1 MRVLMVSTEYP
12 PMNGG
17 VGRYTANLVAALR
30 KLGIEVYVVCN
41 DAGKGDID
49 GISPKNLQ
57 NSEVLFQ
64 TVDEIHPDLVHIQYE
79 PGMYGLLIDPKNP
92 RNSGTYIDSFYKKSN
107 IPIVTTFHTAYN
119 LKQWMSQANLIKK
132 SGKTKQLGIPL
143 RFLIRFWKYSLNYN
157 AFQNLNKEKLAM
169 SKAGIVFS
177 HYMHNL
183 IGGGTIIYHGADS
196 HIPTI
201 PDKKD
206 VRAFFSLPSDKRI
219 ALALGFKTE
228 SKGWDILNKIK
239 IPEGWKI
246 VINSSKSHYNKENY
260 DITNMIG
267 NNPNIID
274 IQKGYL
280 DDKEL
285 SMLFYSSDVV
295 LLPYKVTAA
304 SGVMF
309 DSLAHG
315 VPFISSDLG
324 FFKEFSDQGLGITS
338 KRTGNGFSNAIK
350 KLDKDYDKY
359 ATKANDF
366 KKTLSWDSVAKKHQ
380 TLYADAVS

>member
-17 VGRYTANLVAALR
+17 VGRYTANLVSALR
-30 KLGIEVYVVCN
+30 RIGIEVYVVCN
-41 DAGKGDID
+41 DEGKGDIN
-49 GISPKNLQ
+49 GISPKNSQ

-107 IPIVTTFHTAYN
+107 VPIVTTFHTAYN

-143 RFLIRFWKYSLNYN
+143 RFLIRFWKYSLNYK

-177 HYMHNL
+177 HYMRNL

-196 HIPTI
+196 HTPTI

-206 VRAFFSLPSDKRI
+206 ARAFFSLPSDKRI

-260 DITNMIG
+260 DITNMIR

-280 DDKEL
+280 NDKEL

-338 KRTGNGFSNAIK
+338 KRTGDGFSNAIK

-359 ATKANDF
+359 ASKANDF
-366 KKTLSWDSVAKKHQ
+366 KKMLSWDSVAKKHQ